1 MKVNSYIRSHLDN
14 PAIAKLHTNQPLNS
28 EDIKSLES
36 ILWSE
41 LGTKADYQSEFND
54 KPLGELVREI
64 VGLDMNSAKEA
75 FSKYLNDVNLDDRQ
89 IYFVN
94 QIINYIV
101 QNGMMKNFAV
111 MQESPFTDKGD
122 VGDIFTDAVVWA
134 DILKI
139 IKTINSNALVA

>member
-1 MKVNSYIRSHLDN
+1 M
-14 PAIAKLHTNQPLNS
+14 TT
-28 EDIKSLES
+28 EDIQSLEE

-41 LGTKADYQSEFND
+41 LGTKEDYQAEYQD

-64 VGLDMNSAKEA
+64 VGLDMNSAKQA

-122 VGDIFTDAVVWA
+122 VGDIFTDTVIWF
-134 DILKI
+134 DIMKI
-139 IKTINSNALVA
+139 IKSINANALAA